1 MTKHTKTLDERIAYT
16 LKGDNEIAS
25 AEIGE
30 LLADVEAAAKAA
42 DETASKAHREAL
54 DPTRIVDAKSVA
66 ATVAAAALQRDRY
79 QAALPRLEERRKQI
93 AEAEYYR
100 SWAETRDEVQAQR
113 DELVR
118 ELRERYPVLAR
129 ELIEMVSKIAP
140 TDAMID
146 QVNKGRPDGEHSLQQ
161 TECLARDVLNFGVAN
176 HGGLLSL
183 TTELKLPKFKS
194 DDNAYQYMW
203 PQRVPSIAEQMARA
217 GAFNVPYNPMYSPH
231 WHEAIDERDRQRR
244 AEHERAAKQSNELE
258 AVRERRR
265 QEEAQQENER
275 RRREQGL

>member
-1 MTKHTKTLDERIAYT
+1 MTTKHKEDIDERVRAA
-16 LKGDNEIAS
+16 LKADDISS
-25 AEIGE
+25 ADLSQLI
-30 LLADVEAAAKAA
+30 LDVETAAREA
-42 DETASKAHREAL
+42 DATASKVHQDAL
-54 DPTRIVDAKSVA
+54 DVTKIIDAAKVGA
-66 ATVAAAALQRDRY
+66 DVAAARLRSDRY

-100 SWAETRDEVQAQR
+100 SWAVIRDDVEAQR
-113 DELVR
+113 NALVR

>member
-1 MTKHTKTLDERIAYT
+1 
-16 LKGDNEIAS
+16 
-25 AEIGE
+25 
-30 LLADVEAAAKAA
+30 
-42 DETASKAHREAL
+42 
-54 DPTRIVDAKSVA
+54 
-66 ATVAAAALQRDRY
+66 
-79 QAALPRLEERRKQI
+79 
-93 AEAEYYR
+93 
-100 SWAETRDEVQAQR
+100 
-113 DELVR
+113 
-118 ELRERYPVLAR
+118 
-129 ELIEMVSKIAP
+129 
-140 TDAMID
+140 MID

>member
-129 ELIEMVSKIAP
+129 ELIEMVSKMALES
-140 TDAMID
+140 
-146 QVNKGRPDGEHSLQQ
+146 GEY
-161 TECLARDVLNFGVAN
+161 
-176 HGGLLSL
+176 
-183 TTELKLPKFKS
+183 S
-194 DDNAYQYMW
+194 D
-203 PQRVPSIAEQMARA
+203 RVSR
-217 GAFNVPYNPMYSPH
+217 
-231 WHEAIDERDRQRR
+231 
-244 AEHERAAKQSNELE
+244 
-258 AVRERRR
+258 
-265 QEEAQQENER
+265 
-275 RRREQGL
+275 